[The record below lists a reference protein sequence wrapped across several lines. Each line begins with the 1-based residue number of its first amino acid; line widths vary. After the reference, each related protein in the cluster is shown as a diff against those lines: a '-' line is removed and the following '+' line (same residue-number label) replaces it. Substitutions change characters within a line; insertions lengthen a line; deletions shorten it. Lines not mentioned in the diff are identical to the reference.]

1 VVIDTAVQNVFA
13 LAAGRRALIAF
24 LHEHRVR

>member
-1 VVIDTAVQNVFA
+1 LVIDTAVQDVFA

-24 LHEHRVR
+24 LYEHRVW